1 MSSMDTSINGPGLV
15 WNVLLAVSVG
25 YVEALTKDS
34 QKVSCILHEYL
45 SLVEWMH
52 EWVNDYDSLGTEI
65 WREVEIG

>member
-15 WNVLLAVSVG
+15 WNVLLAVSAG

-34 QKVSCILHEYL
+34 QKVPCILHEYL
-45 SLVEWMH
+45 TLVEWMH
-52 EWVNDYDSLGTEI
+52 EWMNDYDSLGTEI